1 MIFLDGIL
9 GNADTRRRLGE
20 AISAGT
26 LPHAIMINGA
36 RGSGKRTLA
45 DAIAMALL
53 CREGGE
59 RLPCGRCV
67 VCRRIRA
74 HEHTDVKYLSQ
85 RAGKATLGVDEVR
98 IIRED
103 MFLSPSESDL
113 KVYIIENAD
122 ALTPQSQNALLKVL
136 EEPPRAVYII
146 LIAPS
151 QDKILSTIRSR
162 VQAINMEC
170 FGTGDVLTHL
180 KRLTSGHSE
189 ERLTLAAQASGG
201 AIGAALENLED
212 ERQSERRALVEC
224 TLAFVGAL
232 PQRVP
237 FSKLYGALLDF
248 PTARDQLRAALEC
261 TLVAL
266 RDLIAVRVLGEDA
279 ELHFFKSEGDISP
292 ALKTVSARRLV
303 SVTDILLGAIADID
317 KYVITSTLL
326 TEISVRIKK
335 TQ

>member
-1 MIFLDGIL
+1 
-9 GNADTRRRLGE
+9 
-20 AISAGT
+20 
-26 LPHAIMINGA
+26 MINGP

-53 CREGGE
+53 CREGGG
-59 RLPCGRCV
+59 RLPCGGCV

-85 RAGKATLGVDEVR
+85 KAGKATLGVDEVR
-98 IIRED
+98 VIRED

-136 EEPPRAVYII
+136 EEPPHAVYII

-162 VQAINMEC
+162 VQTVNMEC
-170 FGTGDVLTHL
+170 FDTQEVIKHL
-180 KRLTSGHSE
+180 KRLTSGHGE
-189 ERLTLAAQASGG
+189 ERLALAAQSSGG
-201 AIGAALENLED
+201 AIGVALENLEED
-212 ERQSERRALVEC
+212 RQSERRALVEC
-224 TLAFVGAL
+224 TLAFVNAL

-237 FSKLYGALLDF
+237 YSQLYQALLDF
-248 PTARDQLRAALEC
+248 PTSRDQLRATLEC
-261 TLVAL
+261 TVVAL
-266 RDLIAVRVLGEDA
+266 RDLIAVRTLGEEA
-279 ELHFFKSEGDISP
+279 TLHFFKSADEISP
-292 ALKTVSARRLV
+292 ALKTISAKRLV
-303 SVTDILLGAIADID
+303 SIADILLGAIADVD
-317 KYVITSTLL
+317 RYVITSTLL